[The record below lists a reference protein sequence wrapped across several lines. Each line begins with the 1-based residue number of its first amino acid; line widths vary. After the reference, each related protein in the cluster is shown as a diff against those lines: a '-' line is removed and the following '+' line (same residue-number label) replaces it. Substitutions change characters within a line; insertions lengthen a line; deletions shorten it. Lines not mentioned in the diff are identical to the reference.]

1 MGVRP
6 KLELSSTQAGL
17 LMFFF
22 RHPKPVVD
30 GRAVAVQVVQQ
41 KTTNEV
47 SRTVLIVET
56 PPVPTPDAPA
66 VPDVPV
72 EDR

>member
-1 MGVRP
+1 
-6 KLELSSTQAGL
+6 
-17 LMFFF
+17 MFFF

-41 KTTNEV
+41 KATQAV

-56 PPVPTPDAPA
+56 PPAKTAAPA
-66 VPDVPV
+66 EKKEP
-72 EDR
+72 

>member
-1 MGVRP
+1 
-6 KLELSSTQAGL
+6 
-17 LMFFF
+17 MFFF

-41 KTTNEV
+41 KANQAV

-56 PPVPTPDAPA
+56 PRAPA
-66 VPDVPV
+66 GLPPAVEPTSPD
-72 EDR
+72 

>member
-1 MGVRP
+1 
-6 KLELSSTQAGL
+6 
-17 LMFFF
+17 MFFF

-30 GRAVAVQVVQQ
+30 GRAVAVQFVQQ

-56 PPVPTPDAPA
+56 PLAPVPDAPA
-66 VPDVPV
+66 VPDAPV
-72 EDR
+72 ADR

>member
-1 MGVRP
+1 V
-6 KLELSSTQAGL
+6 
-17 LMFFF
+17 FFF

-41 KTTNEV
+41 KKANEV

-56 PPVPTPDAPA
+56 PPVPAPA
-66 VPDVPV
+66 LPASTVPDKPA